1 MLKTGIRE
9 GRSVHT
15 FQLKSINDML
25 LKLGWEVGQLQRSH
39 ISKATDRL
47 ATSSYF
53 AINGALTAF
62 HICEWIWHCGSESQR
77 EIWGKGQRGGQ
88 PTKTNF
94 QMHLRALCPSLS
106 TCREIANSFKHYAA
120 DRYPDDTIKP
130 ASVWFTTMPAEV
142 GIMRAG
148 DALSADAAV
157 LMISNGVGTVP
168 VAHVLSVVHGFLD
181 DFCELHGLVGDTDA

>member
-1 MLKTGIRE
+1 MLKTGIRG

-15 FQLKSINDML
+15 FQVKSINDML

-39 ISKATDRL
+39 ISKAADRL

-106 TCREIANSFKHYAA
+106 TCREIANSFKHHDARESIKEIV
-120 DRYPDDTIKP
+120 DCPNESIDTIIRSIKTNRGVLSGKLKAEFP
-130 ASVWFTTMPAEV
+130 ILRNDDLGESITMLV
-142 GIMRAG
+142 GRYF
-148 DALSADAAV
+148 
-157 LMISNGVGTVP
+157 P
-168 VAHVLSVVHGFLD
+168 VAWKHL
-181 DFCELHGLVGDTDA
+181 